1 MWRRRSNKA
10 KILRETVLMNY
21 TIDDSVA
28 FAEWCWVTQHSDGAG
43 WRTFSILYN
52 HNFHGWLGEMA
63 FALMRLDT

>member
-1 MWRRRSNKA
+1 
-10 KILRETVLMNY
+10 MNY